1 MIPFMAN
8 KIRGRFPKLAA
19 RCVQGI
25 LQNSSQDKCART
37 GEQVGVLAGAVAQ
50 VILFANEFR
59 LVQDVELFTGGQ
71 LLVAYDAREAVEVKH
86 FASGLPDEVS
96 RGDDLRAA
104 SALCAVPSAQKE
116 RSQCT
121 LH

>member
-1 MIPFMAN
+1 MMQ
-8 KIRGRFPKLAA
+8 L
-19 RCVQGI
+19 
-25 LQNSSQDKCART
+25 T
-37 GEQVGVLAGAVAQ
+37 GEQVSVFAVVVVQ

-59 LVQDVELFTGGQ
+59 LVQDVELFTGGK

-104 SALCAVPSAQKE
+104 SALCAITSAWE
-116 RSQCT
+116 
-121 LH
+121 